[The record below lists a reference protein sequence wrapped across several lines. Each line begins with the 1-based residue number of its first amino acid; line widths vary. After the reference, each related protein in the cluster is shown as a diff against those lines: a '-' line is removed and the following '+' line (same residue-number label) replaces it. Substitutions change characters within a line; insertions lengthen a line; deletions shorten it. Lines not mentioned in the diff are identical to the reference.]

1 MKRDQRRLRKG
12 TLAKGKKK
20 KRSQMLGW
28 PMERPSDSRCFQE
41 RMQPAEQMKEWE
53 QGEQVSGGSTAT
65 WRREGPIK

>member
-20 KRSQMLGW
+20 KEPNVRMAK
-28 PMERPSDSRCFQE
+28 ERPSDSRCFQE
-41 RMQPAEQMKEWE
+41 RMQPAEQMKECE